1 MIQLLAQLSRITS
14 SCTFSLGDLIGETVL
29 ETRFE
34 NRVVLVTGA
43 GSGMGRVV
51 ALRLARE
58 GASVAL
64 WGRRRHPLEAVAE
77 EIRKAGGTALVQTC
91 DISDPK
97 SISTSIDT
105 MLAQLGRLDAVFANA
120 GHLGE
125 FKQLRETRAADIA
138 DLVQINLI
146 GTQQTIAQCL
156 PHMSSGAVLI
166 NASWTAGA
174 VMPGSGAYAATKAGL
189 LAMMRVWAVEEG
201 PRGNRINAISPGIIL
216 TSMADE
222 VLDPEIARHLSD
234 HTPLRRNGS
243 PDDVTGAAAFLL
255 SDDAGFVTGQDVVV
269 DGGFT
274 LGGALR

>member
-1 MIQLLAQLSRITS
+1 M
-14 SCTFSLGDLIGETVL
+14 

-34 NRVVLVTGA
+34 NRVALVTGA
-43 GSGMGRVV
+43 GSGMGREV

-91 DISDPK
+91 DISDHK

-105 MLAQLGRLDAVFANA
+105 MLTQFGKLDAVFANA

-125 FKQLRETRAADIA
+125 FKQLRETRAADFA
-138 DLVQINLI
+138 DLVKINLI

-156 PHMSSGAVLI
+156 PHMNSGAVLI
-166 NASWTAGA
+166 NASWTAVA

-201 PRGNRINAISPGIIL
+201 PRGNRINAICPGIIL

-222 VLDPEIARHLSD
+222 VLDPEIARRLSD